1 MTKITEIMKKTIT
14 IIALAALFIS
24 CAKEAEQTPATS
36 GNVVTVAPTE
46 FHATLE
52 TPEPD
57 TKTTLDTNGKTVL
70 WEEGDS
76 ISVWPGVSAQ
86 AKYTLSS
93 GADTNSATFRLSS
106 EPATG
111 DAIGGNFALY
121 PYDGEVVLTEG
132 ESGLPVFKNIKYP
145 AVQNYREN
153 SWDKGA
159 MTMLA
164 LCSLS
169 ANSLSFRSISGV
181 LRLTLKGTAT
191 IDSIRVSALGAD
203 EYVAG
208 VVDLDLMSAETF
220 TFGEKTVT
228 LKCGE
233 SGVKLSETEGTVFN
247 IVIPSIT
254 GGFKVAICDRNHGV
268 MILESKSE
276 IKYNTI
282 LNMPTKV
289 YDPNAKDLGL
299 SVYWAICNV
308 GATTPEGYGD
318 YFAWGETKPYYE
330 AGHAYDDPC
339 TNWKDGKSSGYEWN
353 SYQWCSNKPI
363 TSEDSPEFN
372 KYNDT
377 DGKTVLEAGDD
388 AANKNCGSAW
398 RMPTYDEFE
407 ELFINCEWTW
417 TTQNGVNGYKVTSK
431 VEGYTD
437 AAIFLPA
444 AGYRDGD
451 SLDDVGDYGFYWSS
465 SLRWYYTINARLLY
479 FDASDADTS
488 YYGRL
493 RSYGQSV
500 RSVTE

>member
-1 MTKITEIMKKTIT
+1 MKKTIT
-14 IIALAALFIS
+14 IITLVALFVS

-36 GNVVTVAPTE
+36 GDVITVAPTE
-46 FHATLE
+46 FSATLE

-318 YFAWGETKPYYE
+318 YFA
-330 AGHAYDDPC
+330 
-339 TNWKDGKSSGYEWN
+339 
-353 SYQWCSNKPI
+353 
-363 TSEDSPEFN
+363 
-372 KYNDT
+372 
-377 DGKTVLEAGDD
+377 
-388 AANKNCGSAW
+388 
-398 RMPTYDEFE
+398 
-407 ELFINCEWTW
+407 
-417 TTQNGVNGYKVTSK
+417 
-431 VEGYTD
+431 
-437 AAIFLPA
+437 
-444 AGYRDGD
+444 
-451 SLDDVGDYGFYWSS
+451 
-465 SLRWYYTINARLLY
+465 
-479 FDASDADTS
+479 
-488 YYGRL
+488 
-493 RSYGQSV
+493 
-500 RSVTE
+500 